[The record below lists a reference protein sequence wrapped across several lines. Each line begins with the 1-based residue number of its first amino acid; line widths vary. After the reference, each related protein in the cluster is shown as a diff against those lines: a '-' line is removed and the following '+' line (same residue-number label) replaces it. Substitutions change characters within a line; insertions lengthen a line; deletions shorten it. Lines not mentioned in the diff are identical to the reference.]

1 MTRNGH
7 FACNVRAVRNAGLAQ
22 LCQINACSEPP
33 VVDFFLLK
41 KTSSIN
47 AEVRRLRRD
56 KKENAVP
63 VIVHFML
70 RAVKNYKGNADEQEI
85 HGSS

>member
-1 MTRNGH
+1 
-7 FACNVRAVRNAGLAQ
+7 
-22 LCQINACSEPP
+22 

-41 KTSSIN
+41 KTPSIN